1 MEIRKRLTYQFAAIV
16 AIILFIS
23 SLAIFFSFSTS
34 RKEEFYGRLESKTKL
49 IAQMLIEIDGI
60 DKELLRKIEKNNP
73 LSLPSEKIVIYD
85 YQNNIIY
92 STDEDNFLE
101 IPVNIINKVR
111 LSEKIRYSKRPYEVF
126 GAFYTSEFDRI
137 VVFAAARDIFG
148 FSKLKRL
155 QLILLIVFVTSLIA
169 VYFAGR
175 IFAARALKPVTDII
189 SQVDGIS
196 IANINQ
202 RINEGNEK
210 DELAK
215 LARTFNGM
223 LERLESAFKIQKN
236 FIANASHELRTPLT
250 VITGQLEVV
259 LMKARTN
266 EEYLTTINSV
276 LGDITNLN
284 HLSNRLL
291 LLAQAS
297 SETVETTFSPF
308 RIDDTLWNARADI
321 NKRNENYSINIFF
334 GENITDD
341 NKLIVCGNELLLKTA
356 LSNLMDNAC
365 KYSSNHTSEVF
376 VDADNQFVKLR
387 FKDNGIGI
395 PADEQKMIFLPFY
408 RAQNS
413 MGLKGHGI
421 GLSLVEKIINQ
432 HNGKIDLFSKMNE
445 GSEFTIRIPI
455 FKA

>member
-16 AIILFIS
+16 AVILFIS
-23 SLAIFFSFSTS
+23 SLAIYFSFSKS

-73 LSLPSEKIVIYD
+73 LSLPNEKIVIFD
-85 YQNNIIY
+85 YQSNIIY
-92 STDEDNFLE
+92 STDEDSFLE
-101 IPVNIINKVR
+101 IPVEFVNKVR
-111 LSEKIRYSKRPYEVF
+111 LNDKIRYSKKPYEVL
-126 GAFYTSEFDRI
+126 GAFYTSDFERI

-148 FSKLKRL
+148 FSKLKYL
-155 QLILLIVFVTSLIA
+155 QLILLIVFVTSLVI
-169 VYFAGR
+169 VYFAGK

-196 IANINQ
+196 IANIDQ
-202 RINEGNEK
+202 RISEGNEK

-276 LGDITNLN
+276 LADIKNLN

-297 SETVETTFSPF
+297 SETAEASFSPI
-308 RIDDTLWNARADI
+308 RVDDTLWNARADI
-321 NKRNENYSINIFF
+321 LKRKNQYTITIIFS
-334 GENITDD
+334 ENITDE
-341 NKLIVCGNELLLKTA
+341 NKLIVNGNELLLKTA

-365 KYSSNHTSEVF
+365 KYSPNSTSKIY
-376 VDADNQFVKLR
+376 VDADNQFVKLN

-395 PADEQKMIFLPFY
+395 PVDEQKMIFLPFY
-408 RAQNS
+408 RARNS
-413 MGLKGHGI
+413 MGQKGHGI
-421 GLSLVEKIINQ
+421 GLSLVEKIVNQ
-432 HNGKIDLFSKMNE
+432 HNGKINVFSQLNE
-445 GSEFTIRIPI
+445 GSEFTIHIPI
-455 FKA
+455 FNG

>member
-1 MEIRKRLTYQFAAIV
+1 MEIRKRLTFQFAAIV
-16 AIILFIS
+16 AVILLIS
-23 SLAIFFSFSTS
+23 SLAIYFSFSQS

-60 DKELLRKIEKNNP
+60 DKELLRRIEKNNP
-73 LSLPSEKIVIYD
+73 LSLPSEKIVIFD

-92 STDEDNFLE
+92 SSDDDSFLE
-101 IPVNIINKVR
+101 IPILLVNKVR
-111 LSEKIRYSKRPYEVF
+111 LNDKIRYSKKPYEVF

-155 QLILLIVFVTSLIA
+155 QLILLIVFITSLIA
-169 VYFAGR
+169 VYFAGKV
-175 IFAARALKPVTDII
+175 FASRALNPVTDII
-189 SQVDGIS
+189 SQVDSIS
-196 IANINQ
+196 IANIDQ
-202 RINEGNEK
+202 RISEGNEK

-215 LARTFNGM
+215 LASTFNGM
-223 LERLESAFKIQKN
+223 LQRLESAFKIQKN

-266 EEYLTTINSV
+266 DEYLTTINSV
-276 LGDITNLN
+276 LADIKNLN

-297 SETVETTFSPF
+297 SETAETSFSQI
-308 RIDDTLWNARADI
+308 RVDDTIWNARADI
-321 NKRNENYSINIFF
+321 IKRNNNYSVNIFF
-334 GENITDD
+334 GENITDEK
-341 NKLIVCGNELLLKTA
+341 KLTVYGNELLLKTA
-356 LSNLMDNAC
+356 MSNLMDNAC
-365 KYSSNHTSEVF
+365 KYSPNHTSEVF
-376 VDADNQFVKLR
+376 VDADSLFVQLR

-395 PADEQKMIFLPFY
+395 PEDELKMIFLPFY

-413 MGLKGHGI
+413 MVHKGHGI
-421 GLSLVEKIINQ
+421 GLSLVEKIVNQ
-432 HNGKIDLFSKMNE
+432 HNGKIDVFSKMNE
-445 GSEFTIRIPI
+445 GSEFTLCIPI
-455 FKA
+455 FLA